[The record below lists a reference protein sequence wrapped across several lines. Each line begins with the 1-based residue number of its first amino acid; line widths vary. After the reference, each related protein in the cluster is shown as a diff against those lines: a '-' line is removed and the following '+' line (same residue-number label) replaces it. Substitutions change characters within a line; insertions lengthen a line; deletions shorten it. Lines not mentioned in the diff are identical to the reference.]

1 MRVRFVL
8 GRGFKSSTVLI
19 LALALLLPLT
29 GWPQPITSCDWEAAH
44 PSDPD
49 RVGPGVSS
57 SDVETARAIAA
68 CRQALLTN
76 ADNPRL
82 QYQLARAIVY
92 HAERHNTANEEGMR
106 YLEQSA
112 RAGYT
117 QAMFVYALMLTSKER
132 VCEAPLW
139 MQRAAEAGLKA
150 ARIGYVE
157 GATSGRWSSCEL
169 SLDVQQ
175 MASFLDGAEEQVSG
189 YYENLLLSTL
199 RSALQTLNQ
208 E

>member
-1 MRVRFVL
+1 MRVCL
-8 GRGFKSSTVLI
+8 APDGGLLSSIGLI
-19 LALALLLPLT
+19 LLIALLLPLT
-29 GWPQPITSCDWEAAH
+29 GWSQPITSCDWEAAH
-44 PSDPD
+44 PSDPH

-57 SDVETARAIAA
+57 SDVNTERAIAA

-76 ADNPRL
+76 AESPRL

-92 HAERHNTANEEGMR
+92 DAERHNAANEEGMR

-117 QAMFVYALMLTSKER
+117 QAMFVYGLMLTSEGR
-132 VCEAPLW
+132 VCEAPSW
-139 MQRAAEAGLKA
+139 MRQAAMAGLKA

-157 GATSGRWSSCEL
+157 GATSGRWSSCGIA
-169 SLDVQQ
+169 LDLQRMV
-175 MASFLDGAEEQVSG
+175 AFLDGAEEQISG
-189 YYENLLLSTL
+189 YYETLLVATL
-199 RSALQTLNQ
+199 RSALQRLNH